1 VIKNRATGKESEMA
15 LSRIGY
21 DIGKESLRNNCFCF
35 LQEHFEKHP
44 DRVCMKWV
52 NTKNKIWFD
61 YNPFARTLTHDPFTY
76 KDIYNMVVHV
86 AAGYKKLGIGKGDRA
101 LVYVPMIPWLY
112 TGMFAFQMLG
122 ATCIFLD
129 SFARA
134 DQLEY
139 VAGLC
144 KPKVWLSGERGFAMG
159 EGKPG
164 LEAIPIKIN
173 MGPCTKTWTARF
185 EDLLKTPEVAEPVPV
200 EQEHTALITFTT
212 GSSGTPKGA
221 DRSHR
226 FLAAQHYAIDGC
238 LPYKESDLDL
248 PVFPIFSLNNL
259 AAGVTTVLPAIN
271 VAEPAANDPYVLFTQ
286 IKGEGITT
294 LTLNPSLL
302 NGLNKYCL
310 DKGETLPGLRRV
322 AAGGAAVSRDVVEEF
337 TKIAPN
343 AELVVMYGSTEAEPM
358 THITG
363 KEMLAHRSV
372 TEDDPELVD
381 AGVNV
386 GHFAAGLQFKFIR
399 IVRGPIEIVS
409 DKQWAELEVPQGGV
423 GELLVAGEHVCRAY
437 YNDSEAFKKS
447 KIRDHNNIV
456 WHRTGD
462 LGRLDAKG
470 NVWIVGR
477 IHNAIER
484 AGTYLFPVQAEVVL
498 KRQPYT
504 RLAAY
509 LGVPDGKLGEKTV
522 CVVAP
527 KDTADIANKT
537 LCAER
542 EAEIRRVMTK
552 NQIPVDQVIF
562 HPDIPMDL
570 RHRSKVE
577 YGILRDELKKAGL
590 V

>member
-1 VIKNRATGKESEMA
+1 MA
-15 LSRIGY
+15 LAKIGY
-21 DIGKESLRNNCFCF
+21 DIGNESLRNNCFCF
-35 LQEHFEKHP
+35 LQDHVEKHP

-61 YNPFARTLTHDPFTY
+61 YNPFARTLQHDTFTY
-76 KDIYNMVVHV
+76 QNIYDMVVHV
-86 AAGYKKLGIGKGDRA
+86 AAGYKKLGVEKGDCA

-112 TGMFAFQMLG
+112 AGMFAFQMLG
-122 ATCIFLD
+122 ARCIFLD

-134 DQLEY
+134 DQLGY
-139 VAGLC
+139 VADLC

-159 EGKPG
+159 NGQPA
-164 LEAIPIKIN
+164 LEAIPVKIN
-173 MGPCTKTWTARF
+173 MGPCTKKWTARF
-185 EDLLKTPEVAEPVPV
+185 EDLLETPEAAQPIPVT
-200 EQEHTALITFTT
+200 QEHTALITFTT

-226 FLAAQHYAIDGC
+226 FLAAQHYAIDSC
-238 LPYKESDLDL
+238 LPYEKNDLDL

-259 AAGVTTVLPAIN
+259 AAGVTTILPAIN
-271 VAEPAANDPYVLFTQ
+271 VAEPADNDAYVLYTQ
-286 IKGEGITT
+286 IMGEGITT

-310 DKGETLPGLRRV
+310 EKGKTLPGLRRV

-358 THITG
+358 AHITG
-363 KEMLAHRSV
+363 KEMLAQRSV

-386 GHFAAGLQFKFIR
+386 GHFAHGLQHKFIK
-399 IVRGPIEIVS
+399 IVRGPIEVAS
-409 DKQWAELEVPQGGV
+409 DKQWAELEVPNGSV
-423 GELLVAGEHVCRAY
+423 GELLVAGEHVCRTY
-437 YNDSEAFKKS
+437 YNNTEAFKTS
-447 KIRDHNNIV
+447 KIRDHNDIV

-462 LGRLDAKG
+462 LGRLDKNG
-470 NVWIVGR
+470 NIWIVGR
-477 IHNAIER
+477 IHNVIER
-484 AGTYLFPVQAEVVL
+484 DKKYLFPVQAEVVL
-498 KRQPYT
+498 KRQSYT

-527 KDTADIANKT
+527 KNIGDIKDKK

-542 EAEIRRVMTK
+542 EAEIRRIMTK
-552 NQIPVDQVIF
+552 NEIPVDQVIF

-577 YGILRDELKKAGL
+577 YGILREELKTAGL

>member
-1 VIKNRATGKESEMA
+1 MTLPK
-15 LSRIGY
+15 IGY
-21 DIGKESLRNNCFCF
+21 DIGNESLRNNCFCF
-35 LQEHFEKHP
+35 LQEHLDKHP
-44 DRVCMKWV
+44 DRICMKWV

-61 YNPFARTLTHDPFTY
+61 YNPFARTLTHDNFTY
-76 KDIYNMVVHV
+76 KDIYDMVVHV
-86 AAGYKKLGIGKGDRA
+86 AAGYQKLGVKKGDCA

-112 TGMFAFQMLG
+112 AGMFAFQMLG

-134 DQLEY
+134 DQLGY
-139 VAGLC
+139 VADLC

-159 EGKPG
+159 EGQPS

-173 MGPCTKTWTARF
+173 MGPCTKKWTARF
-185 EDLLKTPEVAEPVPV
+185 EDLLETPEVAKPIPVA
-200 EQEHTALITFTT
+200 QEHTALITFTT

-226 FLAAQHYAIDGC
+226 FLAAQHYAIDAC
-238 LPYKESDLDL
+238 LPYEKSDLDL

-259 AAGVTTVLPAIN
+259 AAGVTTILPAIN
-271 VAEPAANDPYVLFTQ
+271 VAEPAKNDSYVLFTQ
-286 IKGEGITT
+286 IKGEKLTT

-310 DKGETLPGLRRV
+310 EKDETLPGLRRV

-337 TKIAPN
+337 AKIAPN

-363 KEMLAHRSV
+363 KEMLAQRSV
-372 TEDDPELVD
+372 TENDPELVD

-386 GHFAAGLQFKFIR
+386 GHFADGLQYKFIK
-399 IVRGPIEIVS
+399 IVRGPIEITS
-409 DKQWAELEVPQGGV
+409 DSQWAELEVLQGSV

-437 YNDSEAFKKS
+437 YNNPEAFKTS
-447 KIRDHNNIV
+447 KIRDHNDVV

-462 LGRLDAKG
+462 LGRLDEKK

-477 IHNAIER
+477 IHNVIER
-484 AGTYLFPVQAEVVL
+484 DGKYLFPVQAEVVL
-498 KRQPYT
+498 KRQSYT

-509 LGVPDGKLGEKTV
+509 LGVPDEKLGEKTV
-522 CVVAP
+522 CVIAP
-527 KDTADIANKT
+527 KDNADIKNAK
-537 LCAER
+537 LCTER
-542 EAEIRRVMTK
+542 EADIRRVMEK
-552 NQIPVDQVIF
+552 NQIPVDKVIF
-562 HPDIPMDL
+562 HPD
-570 RHRSKVE
+570 
-577 YGILRDELKKAGL
+577 
-590 V
+590 

>member
-1 VIKNRATGKESEMA
+1 MTLPK
-15 LSRIGY
+15 IGY

-35 LQEHFEKHP
+35 LQEHLQKHP
-44 DRVCMKWV
+44 DGLCMKWV

-61 YNPFARTLTHDPFTY
+61 YNPFARTLQHDAFTY
-76 KDIYNMVVHV
+76 KDIHDMVVHV
-86 AAGYKKLGIGKGDRA
+86 AAGYQKLGIKKGDCA

-112 TGMFAFQMLG
+112 AGMFAFQMLG

-134 DQLEY
+134 DQLGY
-139 VAGLC
+139 VADLC

-159 EGKPG
+159 QGQPA

-173 MGPCTKTWTARF
+173 MGPTTKKWTARF
-185 EDLLKTPEVAEPVPV
+185 EELLQTPDAAEPVAV
-200 EQEHTALITFTT
+200 GQEHTALITFTT

-226 FLAAQHYAIDGC
+226 FLAAQHYAIDAS
-238 LPYKESDLDL
+238 LPYNENDLDL

-259 AAGVTTVLPAIN
+259 AAGVTTILPAIN
-271 VAEPAANDPYVLFTQ
+271 VAEPADNDPYVLFTQ

-310 DKGETLPGLRRV
+310 EKGYTLPGLRRV

-358 THITG
+358 AHITG
-363 KEMLAHRSV
+363 SEMLAQRSV
-372 TEDDPELVD
+372 TADDPELVD

-386 GHFAAGLQFKFIR
+386 GHFAEGLQYKFIK
-399 IVRGPIEIVS
+399 IVRGPIEIAS
-409 DKQWAELEVPQGGV
+409 DKQWAELEVAPGSV

-437 YNDSEAFKKS
+437 YNNPEAFKTS

-462 LGRLDAKG
+462 LGRLDEKK
-470 NVWIVGR
+470 NIWIVGR

-484 AGTYLFPVQAEVVL
+484 DKKYFFPVQAEVVL

-509 LGVPDGKLGEKTV
+509 LGVPDEKLGEKTV

-527 KDTADIANKT
+527 KINGEINDKK

-542 EAEIRRVMTK
+542 ETEIRRVMHK
-552 NQIPVDQVIF
+552 NGIPVDQVIF

-577 YGILRDELKKAGL
+577 YGVLRDELKKAGL

>member
-1 VIKNRATGKESEMA
+1 MA
-15 LSRIGY
+15 LPKIGY
-21 DIGKESLRNNCFCF
+21 DIGNESLRNNCFCF
-35 LQEHFEKHP
+35 LQEHVDQHP
-44 DRVCMKWV
+44 DRLCMKWV
-52 NTKNKIWFD
+52 NTKNKIL
-61 YNPFARTLTHDPFTY
+61 YNLNPFAKKLTHDPFTY
-76 KDIYNMVVHV
+76 QDIYDMVVHV
-86 AAGYKKLGIGKGDRA
+86 AAGYQKLGVKKGDLA

-112 TGMFAFQMLG
+112 AGMFAFQMLG

-129 SFARA
+129 AFAKA
-134 DQLEY
+134 EQLEY

-144 KPKVWLSGERGFAMG
+144 KPKVWLSGEKAFAMG
-159 EGKPG
+159 EGQPN

-173 MGPCTKTWTARF
+173 MGPCTKKWDARF
-185 EDLLKTPEVAEPVPV
+185 EDLLKTPESAEPVPV
-200 EQEHTALITFTT
+200 KQEHTALITFTT

-226 FLAAQHYAIDGC
+226 FLAAQHYAIDAA
-238 LPYKESDLDL
+238 LPYEKDDLDL

-259 AAGVTTVLPAIN
+259 AGGLPTILPAIN
-271 VAEPAANDPYVLFTQ
+271 VAEPADNDPSVLYTQ

-294 LTLNPSLL
+294 MTLNPSLL

-310 DKGETLPGLRRV
+310 EKKVTLPQLRRV

-343 AELVVMYGSTEAEPM
+343 SDLVVMYGSTEAEPM

-363 KEMLAHRSV
+363 KEMLAQHSV

-386 GHFAAGLQFKFIR
+386 GHFSDGLQSKFIK
-399 IVRGPIEIVS
+399 IVRGPIEIAS
-409 DKQWAELEVPQGGV
+409 DDQWAELEVPQGSV
-423 GELLVAGEHVCRAY
+423 GELLCAGEHVCRAY
-437 YNDSEAFKKS
+437 YNNPEAFKKS
-447 KIRDHNNIV
+447 KILDHNNIV

-462 LGRLDAKG
+462 LARVDENGY
-470 NVWIVGR
+470 VWIVGR
-477 IHNAIER
+477 IHNVIER
-484 AGTYLFPVQAEVVL
+484 DGQYCFPVQAEVVL

-504 RLAAY
+504 KLAAY
-509 LGVPDGKLGEKTV
+509 LGVPDEKLGEKTV
-522 CVVAP
+522 CVVVP
-527 KDTADIANKT
+527 NKDEEIKNKK

-542 EAEIRRVMTK
+542 ETEIRRVMEK
-552 NQIPVDQVIF
+552 NKIPVDQVIF
-562 HPDIPMDL
+562 YHDIPMDL

-577 YGILRDELKKAGL
+577 YAVLRKELKKAGL

>member
-1 VIKNRATGKESEMA
+1 
-15 LSRIGY
+15 
-21 DIGKESLRNNCFCF
+21 
-35 LQEHFEKHP
+35 
-44 DRVCMKWV
+44 MKWV
-52 NTKNKIWFD
+52 STKNKIWFD
-61 YNPFARTLTHDPFTY
+61 YNPFARTLQHDPFTY
-76 KDIYNMVVHV
+76 KNIHDMVVHV
-86 AAGYKKLGIGKGDRA
+86 AAGYKKLGLEKGDCA

-112 TGMFAFQMLG
+112 AGMFAFQMLG
-122 ATCIFLD
+122 VRCIFLD

-134 DQLEY
+134 DQLGY
-139 VAGLC
+139 VADLC
-144 KPKVWLSGERGFAMG
+144 KPKAWLSGERGFAMG
-159 EGKPG
+159 KGQPA

-173 MGPCTKTWTARF
+173 MGPSTKTWTARF
-185 EDLLKTPEVAEPVPV
+185 EDLLETPEAAEPIPV

-226 FLAAQHYAIDGC
+226 FLAAQHYAINAC
-238 LPYKESDLDL
+238 LSYEESDLDL

-271 VAEPAANDPYVLFTQ
+271 VAEPADNDAYVLFTQ

-310 DKGETLPGLRRV
+310 EKGETLPGLRRV

-337 TKIAPN
+337 TRIAPN
-343 AELVVMYGSTEAEPM
+343 AELVVMFGSTEAEPM
-358 THITG
+358 AHISG
-363 KEMLAHRSV
+363 KEMLAQRSV

-386 GHFAAGLQFKFIR
+386 GHFADGLQFKFIK
-399 IVRGPIEIVS
+399 IVRGPIEIAS
-409 DKQWAELEVPQGGV
+409 DEQWAGLEVPRGSI
-423 GELLVAGEHVCRAY
+423 GELLVAGEHVCRGY
-437 YNDSEAFKKS
+437 FNNPDAFRTA
-447 KIRDHNNIV
+447 KIRDHNDIV
-456 WHRTGD
+456 WHRTSD
-462 LGRLDAKG
+462 LGRLDERG
-470 NVWIVGR
+470 NIWIVGR
-477 IHNAIER
+477 IHNVIER
-484 AGTYLFPVQAEVVL
+484 DGKYLFPVQAEVVL

-509 LGVPDGKLGEKTV
+509 LGVPDKKLGEKTV
-522 CVVAP
+522 CVIAP
-527 KDTADIANKT
+527 KDTADIQNRK
-537 LCAER
+537 LGAER
-542 EAEIRRVMTK
+542 EAEIRRVMDK
-552 NQIPVDQVIF
+552 NGIPVDQVIF

>member
-1 VIKNRATGKESEMA
+1 MTLPK
-15 LSRIGY
+15 IGY
-21 DIGKESLRNNCFCF
+21 DIGKESLRNNCFFF
-35 LQEHFEKHP
+35 LQEQVDRNP
-44 DRVCMKWV
+44 DRICMKWV
-52 NTKNKIWFD
+52 NTKSKLWFD
-61 YNPFARTLTHDPFTY
+61 YNPFARTLKHDPFTFR
-76 KDIYNMVVHV
+76 DIHDMVVRV
-86 AAGYKKLGIGKGDRA
+86 AAGYQKLGVEKGDLA

-159 EGKPG
+159 EGKPA
-164 LEAIPIKIN
+164 LEAIPVKIN
-173 MGPCTKTWTARF
+173 MGPCTKSWTARF
-185 EDLLKTPEVAEPVPV
+185 EDLLKTPGAAKPVPV
-200 EQEHTALITFTT
+200 EQEHPALITFTT

-226 FLAAQHYAIDGC
+226 FLAAQHYAIDAC
-238 LPYKESDLDL
+238 LPYEKSDLDL

-259 AAGVTTVLPAIN
+259 AAGVPTVLPAIN
-271 VAEPAANDPYVLFTQ
+271 VAEPAENDAYVLYTQ

-310 DKGETLPGLRRV
+310 EKGETLPGLRRV
-322 AAGGAAVSRDVVEEF
+322 AAGGAAVSRDVVAEF
-337 TKIAPN
+337 AKIAPN
-343 AELVVMYGSTEAEPM
+343 AELVVMFGSTEAEPM
-358 THITG
+358 AHITG
-363 KEMLAHRSV
+363 KEMLAQRSV

-386 GHFAAGLQFKFIR
+386 GHFADGLSSKFIR
-399 IVRGPIEIVS
+399 IVRGPIEIAS
-409 DKQWAELEVPQGGV
+409 DAQWAQLEVPRGEV
-423 GELLVAGEHVCRAY
+423 GELLVAGEHVCRIY
-437 YNDSEAFKKS
+437 YNNPDAFRTTKV
-447 KIRDHNNIV
+447 RDHKDIV

-462 LGRLDAKG
+462 LGRLDDKG
-470 NVWIVGR
+470 NLWIVGR
-477 IHNAIER
+477 VHNVIER
-484 AGTYLFPVQAEVVL
+484 AGKYLFPVQAEVVL

-509 LGVPDGKLGEKTV
+509 LGVPDPKLGEKTV

-527 KDTADIANKT
+527 KDVAEIKNGH

-542 EAEIRRVMTK
+542 EAEIRRVMGK
-552 NQIPVDQVIF
+552 NGIPVDQVIF

>member
-1 VIKNRATGKESEMA
+1 MTLPK
-15 LSRIGY
+15 IGY
-21 DIGKESLRNNCFCF
+21 DIGNESLRNNCYFF
-35 LQEHFEKHP
+35 LQEQVAKNP
-44 DRVCMKWV
+44 DNICMKWV

-61 YNPFARTLTHDPFTY
+61 YNPFARTLKHDPFTF
-76 KDIYNMVVHV
+76 KDIHDMVVHV
-86 AAGYKKLGIGKGDRA
+86 AAGYQKLGVKKGDMA

-134 DQLEY
+134 DQLSY
-139 VAGLC
+139 VAELC
-144 KPKVWLSGERGFAMG
+144 KPKVWLSGERAFAMA
-159 EGKPG
+159 EGQPA

-173 MGPCTKTWTARF
+173 MGPNTKKWSARF
-185 EDLLKTPEVAEPVPV
+185 EELLETPEVAEPVAV
-200 EQEHTALITFTT
+200 EQEHPALITFTT

-226 FLAAQHYAIDGC
+226 FLAAQHYAIDAC
-238 LPYKESDLDL
+238 LPYEKSDLDL

-259 AAGVTTVLPAIN
+259 AAGVPTVLPAIN
-271 VAEPAANDPYVLFTQ
+271 VAEPAKNDPYVLYTQ

-310 DKGETLPGLRRV
+310 EKGETLPELRRV

-343 AELVVMYGSTEAEPM
+343 AELVVMFGSTEAEPM
-358 THITG
+358 AHITG
-363 KEMLAHRSV
+363 KEMLAQRSV

-386 GHFAAGLQFKFIR
+386 GHFADGLQNKFIK
-399 IVRGPIEIVS
+399 IVRGPVEITA
-409 DKQWAELEVPQGGV
+409 DEEWAALEVPKGSV
-423 GELLVAGEHVCRAY
+423 GELLVAGEHVCRVY
-437 YNDSEAFKKS
+437 YNNPDAFKKS
-447 KIRDHNNIV
+447 KIRDHNDIV

-462 LGRLDAKG
+462 LGRLDENG
-470 NVWIVGR
+470 NIWIVGR

-484 AGTYLFPVQAEVVL
+484 DGQYLFPVQAEVVL
-498 KRQPYT
+498 KRQPFT

-509 LGVPDGKLGEKTV
+509 LGVPDEKLGEKTV
-522 CVVAP
+522 CVIAP
-527 KDTADIANKT
+527 KDNADIKNGK
-537 LCAER
+537 LCTER
-542 EAEIRRVMTK
+542 EAEIRRVMDK
-552 NQIPVDQVIF
+552 NGIPVDQVIF

-577 YGILRDELKKAGL
+577 YAILRDELKEAGL

>member
-1 VIKNRATGKESEMA
+1 MA
-15 LSRIGY
+15 LPKIGY

-35 LQEHFEKHP
+35 LQDQVDKNP
-44 DRVCMKWV
+44 DGICMKWV

-61 YNPFARTLTHDPFTY
+61 YNPFARSLKHDVFTF

-86 AAGYKKLGIGKGDRA
+86 AAGYKKLGVEKGECA
-101 LVYVPMIPWLY
+101 LIYVPMIPWLY
-112 TGMFAFQMLG
+112 AGMFAFQMLG
-122 ATCIFLD
+122 VRCIFLD

-134 DQLEY
+134 DQLGY
-139 VAGLC
+139 VADLC

-159 EGKPG
+159 KGQPA
-164 LEAIPIKIN
+164 LESIPIKIN
-173 MGPCTKTWTARF
+173 MGPCTQEWTARF
-185 EDLLKTPEVAEPVPV
+185 EDLLETPEVAEQVPV

-226 FLAAQHYAIDGC
+226 FLAAQHYAINAC
-238 LPYKESDLDL
+238 LPYEESDLDL

-259 AAGVTTVLPAIN
+259 AAGVPTVLPAIN
-271 VAEPAANDPYVLFTQ
+271 VAEPADNDSYILYTQ

-310 DKGETLPGLRRV
+310 EKGETLPGLRRV

-337 TKIAPN
+337 KKIAPN
-343 AELVVMYGSTEAEPM
+343 ADLVVMYGSTEAEPM

-363 KEMLAHRSV
+363 KEMLAQRSV
-372 TEDDPELVD
+372 TEDDAELVD

-386 GHFAAGLQFKFIR
+386 GQFADGLQYKFIK
-399 IVRGPIEIVS
+399 IVRNPIEISS
-409 DKQWAELEVPQGGV
+409 DQQWKELEVPTGDV

-437 YNDSEAFKKS
+437 YNNPEAFSKS
-447 KIRDHNNIV
+447 KVHDHNDVV

-462 LGRLDAKG
+462 LGRLDEDG

-477 IHNAIER
+477 IHNVIER
-484 AGTYLFPVQAEVVL
+484 AGRYLFPVQAEVVM

-509 LGVPDGKLGEKTV
+509 LGVPDEKLGEKTV
-522 CVVAP
+522 CVISP
-527 KDTADIANKT
+527 REKDEISNSS
-537 LCAER
+537 LCSER
-542 EAEIRRVMTK
+542 EKEIRRLMDK
-552 NQIPVDQVIF
+552 NDIPVDQVLF

-590 V
+590 I

>member
-1 VIKNRATGKESEMA
+1 MTLPK
-15 LSRIGY
+15 IGY
-21 DIGKESLRNNCFCF
+21 DIGNESLRNNCFCF
-35 LQEHFEKHP
+35 LQEHAEKHP
-44 DRVCMKWV
+44 NRVCMKWV
-52 NTKNKIWFD
+52 NTKSKLWFD
-61 YNPFARTLTHDPFTY
+61 YNPFARTLKHDTFTF
-76 KDIYNMVVHV
+76 KDIYDMVTHV
-86 AAGYKKLGIGKGDRA
+86 AAGYQKLGVQKGDCA

-112 TGMFAFQMLG
+112 AGMFAFQMLG
-122 ATCIFLD
+122 AKCIFLD

-134 DQLEY
+134 DQLGY
-139 VAGLC
+139 VAELC

-159 EGKPG
+159 EGQPA
-164 LEAIPIKIN
+164 LEAIPVKIN
-173 MGPCTKTWTARF
+173 MGPCKKVWTARF
-185 EDLLKTPEVAEPVPV
+185 EDLLETPEVAKPVAV

-212 GSSGTPKGA
+212 GSSGAPKGA

-226 FLAAQHYAIDGC
+226 FLAAQHYAIDAC
-238 LPYKESDLDL
+238 LPYEESDIDL

-259 AAGVTTVLPAIN
+259 AGGLPTVLPAIN
-271 VAEPAANDPYVLFTQ
+271 VAEPADNDPYVLFTQ

-310 DKGETLPGLRRV
+310 EKGVTLPELRRV

-343 AELVVMYGSTEAEPM
+343 SELVVMYGSTEAEPM

-363 KEMLAHRSV
+363 KEMLAQRSV

-386 GHFAAGLQFKFIR
+386 GHFADGLQFKFIK
-399 IVRGPIEIVS
+399 IVRDPVEIAS
-409 DKQWAELEVPQGGV
+409 DKQWAELEVPQGSV
-423 GELLVAGEHVCRAY
+423 GELLVAGEHVCRIY
-437 YNDSEAFKKS
+437 YNNPEAFNKS
-447 KIRDHNNIV
+447 KIRDHNDIV

-462 LGRLDAKG
+462 LARLDAKG
-470 NVWIVGR
+470 YVWIVGR
-477 IHNAIER
+477 IHNVIER
-484 AGTYLFPVQAEVVL
+484 DGKYLFPVQAEVVL
-498 KRQPYT
+498 KRQPYA
-504 RLAAY
+504 RLTAY
-509 LGVPDGKLGEKTV
+509 LGVPDDKLGEKTV

-527 KDTADIANKT
+527 KNIADIKDKK

-542 EAEIRRVMTK
+542 ETEIRRIMAK

-562 HPDIPMDL
+562 HTDIPMDL

-577 YGILRDELKKAGL
+577 YGVLRDELKEAGL